1 MVSPMIV
8 DVLCEECGQDAR
20 EPDGRFYQI
29 MIDSGRVERAVNV
42 CRLCKLYHIA
52 LNERG
57 PGMTDATKNLT
68 RLRAIRD
75 GVNYVVASWMKTVDD
90 GEDLIDRRYVISLDG
105 TITTKKDVFA
115 GGHRDLKHLET
126 DGWSIYQPKKKPRN
140 TEEALS
146 VVGSALEAQGY
157 RREI

>member
-1 MVSPMIV
+1 MIV
-8 DVLCEECGQDAR
+8 EVLCEECGQNAR

-29 MIDSGRVERAVNV
+29 MTENGRVERAADV

-52 LNERG
+52 LGNERG
-57 PGMTDATKNLT
+57 LSMTDTAKTLA

-75 GVNYVVASWMKTVDD
+75 GVNYIVATWMKTVDD

-105 TITTKKDVFA
+105 TITTKKDIFA